1 MPARC
6 RGGCGECILPTRMIE
21 IPVELGER
29 RYVISIG
36 HGLSRVLPELLGFL
50 AGRRLVLVSNPRV
63 FALHGKRVEASLRR
77 LGPLQRAL
85 IPDGERHKSLRT
97 LSRLHDAF
105 LAAGLNR
112 DGVVVALGG
121 GVVGDTVGFA
131 AATYMRGVD
140 WVQIPTTLLAMVDSS
155 VGGKVGIN
163 HPHAKNLIG
172 AFHQPRAVVSD
183 PAFLETLPLRQ
194 VRSGAFEALKCGVIG
209 DRSLFEEIH
218 QAPGGLRAWERTAI
232 ENLVASSCRIKAEIV
247 ERDEREGGLRRVLN
261 LGHTI
266 GHALEAVTHYRRFTH
281 GETVGWG
288 MIGAA
293 AIARRRGLLSERA
306 FTRIAEAV
314 DRLGPRPPLS
324 DLQVAEI
331 LDALGRDKKVKAGR
345 VVFVLPTAIGRVVI
359 RDDVTRREIRKALRE
374 MASREC

>member
-1 MPARC
+1 
-6 RGGCGECILPTRMIE
+6 MIE

-36 HGLSRVLPELLGFL
+36 YGLQAVLPELLGFL

-63 FALHGKRVEASLRR
+63 FGLHGRRVEAALRR
-77 LGPLQRAL
+77 LGPLQRTL

-97 LSRLHDAF
+97 LARLHDAF
-105 LAAGLNR
+105 LAAGLTR

-121 GVVGDTVGFA
+121 GVVGDVVGFA
-131 AATYMRGVD
+131 AASYMRGVD

-183 PAFLETLPLRQ
+183 PAFLETLALRQ
-194 VRSGAFEALKCGVIG
+194 VRSGAFEALKCGLIG
-209 DRSLFEEIH
+209 DRSLLEEIYR
-218 QAPGGLRAWERTAI
+218 APAGLRTWERTAI
-232 ENLVASSCRIKAEIV
+232 ENLVASSCRLKAEIV
-247 ERDEREGGLRRVLN
+247 ERDEREGGFRRVLN

-281 GETVGWG
+281 GEAVGWG

-293 AIARRRGLLSERA
+293 WIAHRRRLISETG
-306 FTRIAEAV
+306 FDTIATAV
-314 DRLGPRPPLS
+314 DHLGPRPIVS
-324 DLQVAEI
+324 DLDPAD
-331 LDALGRDKKVKAGR
+331 LLRAGRRDKKMKGR
-345 VVFVLPTAIGRVVI
+345 QFTFVLPSGLGRCVV
-359 RDDVTRREIRKALRE
+359 REDVAANEVRAALKIMAAREARLAHH
-374 MASREC
+374 A